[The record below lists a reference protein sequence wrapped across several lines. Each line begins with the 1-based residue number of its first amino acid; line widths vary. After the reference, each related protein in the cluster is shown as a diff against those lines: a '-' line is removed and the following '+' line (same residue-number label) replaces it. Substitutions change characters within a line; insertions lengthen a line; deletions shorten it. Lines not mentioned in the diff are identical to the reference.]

1 MTLSEYDTDP
11 LIIQLSVATS
21 VALKKMGEDAG
32 CVFGVAGGFGTV
44 RLQTTVDVLER
55 VSDRHNLAVHT
66 REDANLNTHH
76 TVDLGDGIH
85 LTACQAACQ

>member
-21 VALKKMGEDAG
+21 VALEKMGEDAG
-32 CVFGVAGGFGTV
+32 CVYGVIGSFGTV
-44 RLQTTVDVLER
+44 RLQTNFSVLQR

-76 TVDLGDGIH
+76 IVDLGDGIH
-85 LTACQAACQ
+85 LTACQ